1 MNMIKNFFVISLC
14 IFLVACSDKAGITI
28 PDTVLS
34 KEKMAAVMVDIELL
48 EASVNITG
56 VGPGKIDVAGSSIS
70 LKIDVLKKH
79 NITKKQFDDSFSFY
93 ANNPSVLSEVYELVL
108 NDLSKMQAEAS
119 KKPLPSSPKTPHP

>member
-1 MNMIKNFFVISLC
+1 
-14 IFLVACSDKAGITI
+14 
-28 PDTVLS
+28 
-34 KEKMAAVMVDIELL
+34 MVDIELL